1 MRVCAD
7 PCTRQA
13 DRKSS
18 GMSKRQQKILFV
30 AVRKL
35 MRPLVRILL
44 RNGVAYGA
52 LADAIRKCYVD
63 VAFEDFSPEGKKQ
76 TVSRVSALTGLTR
89 KEVKRL
95 HELDG
100 ADHEASQE
108 RYNRAVRVI
117 SGWMNDR
124 RFLDAKGKPAVLPL
138 QNSKK
143 SFEALVR
150 GYSGDIPVRAMLAM
164 LEEAG
169 SVSTRQGKVRLIKHA
184 YVPAGDDE
192 ARIRILG
199 TDVSELISTI
209 DHNLTAAPD
218 ELLFQR
224 KVAYEDINPESLD
237 KLKKLSFSR
246 AQSLLERLDREY
258 AKHEQTEDAGEG
270 VSISLGIYYHEQ
282 KSPEE

>member
-1 MRVCAD
+1 MRGFIIRLAE
-7 PCTRQA
+7 
-13 DRKSS
+13 RKLS
-18 GMSKRQQKILFV
+18 GMSKQQQKILFV

-63 VAFEDFSPEGKKQ
+63 VAFEDFAPEGKKQ

-100 ADHEASQE
+100 EDYEASQE

-124 RFLDAKGKPAVLPL
+124 RFLDVKGKPAVLPL
-138 QNSKK
+138 EKGNK
-143 SFEALVR
+143 SFAVLVR
-150 GYSGDIPVRAMLAM
+150 DYSGDIPVRAMLAM

-169 SVSTRQGKVRLIKHA
+169 SVSNTKDKVRLVRHA
-184 YVPAGDDE
+184 YVPAGDDQE
-192 ARIRILG
+192 KIRILG
-199 TDVSELISTI
+199 TDVSELIATI
-209 DHNLTAAPD
+209 DHNLTAAP
-218 ELLFQR
+218 EQLLFQR
-224 KVAYEDINPESLD
+224 KVAYEAINPDSLV
-237 KLKKLSFSR
+237 KLKKLSFAR

-270 VSISLGIYYHEQ
+270 VSISLGIYYNEQ

>member
-1 MRVCAD
+1 MSRFY
-7 PCTRQA
+7 TRLA
-13 DRKSS
+13 EWKLS
-18 GMSKRQQKILFV
+18 GMSKQQQKILFV

-63 VAFEDFSPEGKKQ
+63 VAFEDFAPEGKKQ

-100 ADHEASQE
+100 EDYEASQE

-124 RFLDAKGKPAVLPL
+124 RFLDVKGKPAVLSL
-138 QNSKK
+138 ENGNK
-143 SFEALVR
+143 SFAVLVR
-150 GYSGDIPVRAMLAM
+150 DYSGDIPVRAMLAM

-169 SVSTRQGKVRLIKHA
+169 SVSNTKDKVRLVRHA
-184 YVPAGDDE
+184 YVPAGDDQE
-192 ARIRILG
+192 KIRILG
-199 TDVSELISTI
+199 TDVSELIATI
-209 DHNLTAAPD
+209 DHNLTAAP
-218 ELLFQR
+218 EQLLFQR
-224 KVAYEDINPESLD
+224 KVAYEAINPDSLV
-237 KLKKLSFSR
+237 KLKKLSFAR

-270 VSISLGIYYHEQ
+270 VSISLGIYYNEQ

>member
-1 MRVCAD
+1 MRGFIIRLAE
-7 PCTRQA
+7 
-13 DRKSS
+13 RKLS
-18 GMSKRQQKILFV
+18 GMSKQQQKILFV

-63 VAFEDFSPEGKKQ
+63 VAFEDFAPEGKKQ

-100 ADHEASQE
+100 EDYEASQE

-124 RFLDAKGKPAVLPL
+124 RFLDVKGKPAVLSL
-138 QNSKK
+138 EKGNK
-143 SFEALVR
+143 SFAVLVR
-150 GYSGDIPVRAMLAM
+150 DYSGDIPVRAMLAM

-169 SVSTRQGKVRLIKHA
+169 SVSNTKDKVRLVRHA
-184 YVPAGDDE
+184 YVPAGDDRE
-192 ARIRILG
+192 KIRILG
-199 TDVSELISTI
+199 TDVSELIATI
-209 DHNLTAAPD
+209 DHNLTAAP
-218 ELLFQR
+218 EQLLFQR
-224 KVAYEDINPESLD
+224 KVAYEAINPDSLV
-237 KLKKLSFSR
+237 KLKKLSFAR

-270 VSISLGIYYHEQ
+270 VSISLGIYYNEQ

>member
-1 MRVCAD
+1 MRGFIIRLAE
-7 PCTRQA
+7 
-13 DRKSS
+13 RKLS
-18 GMSKRQQKILFV
+18 GMSKQQQKILFV

-63 VAFEDFSPEGKKQ
+63 VAFEDFAPEGKKQ

-100 ADHEASQE
+100 EDYEASQE

-124 RFLDAKGKPAVLPL
+124 RFLDVKGKPAVLTL
-138 QNSKK
+138 DKGNK
-143 SFEALVR
+143 SFAVLVR
-150 GYSGDIPVRAMLAM
+150 DYSGDIPVRAMLAM

-169 SVSTRQGKVRLIKHA
+169 SVSNTKDKVRLVRHA
-184 YVPAGDDE
+184 YVPAGDDQE
-192 ARIRILG
+192 KIRILG
-199 TDVSELISTI
+199 TDVSELIATI
-209 DHNLTAAPD
+209 DHNLTAAP
-218 ELLFQR
+218 EQLLFQR
-224 KVAYEDINPESLD
+224 KVAYEAINPDSLV
-237 KLKKLSFSR
+237 KLKKLSFAR

-270 VSISLGIYYHEQ
+270 VSISLGIYYNEQ